1 MRSKVIQLYKHIY
14 PVSNSFQSIFVIR
27 KWKSLVMSDSLWP
40 HGLYS
45 PWNSSGQNTGAG
57 RLSLLQGIFCN
68 PEIEPRSPALQMDPL
83 PIEPPG
89 KPKNT
94 GVDSLSLLP
103 WIFPNQESN
112 RGLLHCRWFLH
123 QLSYQGSPIL
133 LQGMSRIL
141 CAVTVGPC
149 WFFILNIAVCT
160 WYTFKEQKYRAK
172 ISV

>member
-1 MRSKVIQLYKHIY
+1 VESSRPEYWSGE
-14 PVSNSFQSIFVIR
+14 SF
-27 KWKSLVMSDSLWP
+27 P
-40 HGLYS
+40 
-45 PWNSSGQNTGAG
+45 SSGDFPNP
-57 RLSLLQGIFCN
+57 GIK
-68 PEIEPRSPALQMDPL
+68 PRSPTLWADALLVELQ
-83 PIEPPG
+83 G

-94 GVDSLSLLP
+94 GVDSLSLLQ
-103 WIFPNQESN
+103 WIFPTQESN
-112 RGLLHCRWFLH
+112 RGLLHCRWFLY

-160 WYTFKEQKYRAK
+160 CYILKERKYRAK

>member
-1 MRSKVIQLYKHIY
+1 MLSHVRLFVT
-14 PVSNSFQSIFVIR
+14 PWTVQSMEFFR
-27 KWKSLVMSDSLWP
+27 PEYWS
-40 HGLYS
+40 GLPFPS
-45 PWNSSGQNTGAG
+45 PGD
-57 RLSLLQGIFCN
+57 LCN
-68 PEIEPRSPALQMDPL
+68 PGIEPRSPTLQMDPL

-94 GVDSLSLLP
+94 GVDSLSLLQ
-103 WIFPNQESN
+103 WIFPTQESN
-112 RGLLHCRWFLH
+112 RGLLHCRWFLY

-160 WYTFKEQKYRAK
+160 CYTLKERKYRAK